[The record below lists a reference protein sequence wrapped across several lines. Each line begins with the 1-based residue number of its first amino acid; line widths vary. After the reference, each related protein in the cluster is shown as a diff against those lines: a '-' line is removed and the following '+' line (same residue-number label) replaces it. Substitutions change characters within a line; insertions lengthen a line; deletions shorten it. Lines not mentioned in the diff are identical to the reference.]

1 MLQGTGYLRRE
12 LVETGTPRG
21 RTARILY
28 DAEHNWQ
35 RRTGRVCGRV
45 TGLALRV
52 LRFNC
57 ASHSLACGR
66 VRMEAP
72 LISSALWSAG
82 PDRSC
87 RQAFRPWSF
96 ALYAVRATAVR
107 LVETRAYSWGCIP
120 YRCTLRRFRSHTCT
134 VIIRT
139 VTGPGR
145 LGVQTG
151 YTAVPVRAVARRPGL
166 FLA

>member
-72 LISSALWSAG
+72 LISSG
-82 PDRSC
+82 PLDRT
-87 RQAFRPWSF
+87 
-96 ALYAVRATAVR
+96 VRVDK
-107 LVETRAYSWGCIP
+107 LFDLGLL
-120 YRCTLRRFRSHTCT
+120 RCTRYGLQLYGSSRRARTAGAVFRTD
-134 VIIRT
+134 
-139 VTGPGR
+139 
-145 LGVQTG
+145 
-151 YTAVPVRAVARRPGL
+151 VPYAGSVRIHVL
-166 FLA
+166 SSYEQ